1 MLDFMSIKGKLIV
14 CFSVMLALIT
24 SLAALSYY
32 HIELINRVAT
42 EMRAS
47 RLPAAQALTGIQV
60 VTLRTRVNGSRVLS
74 AKTQQ
79 QKADALKSIQQR
91 LAELQTYKATYASL
105 LETDAARDLYKTF
118 EQQWATYLDQ
128 QTDGFAKAE
137 RGDLAGAQEQYNTT
151 MSDTIRATIATLVA
165 MSDLQSA
172 AAAASG
178 AEAQGAYERAHQ
190 QMMGFLALAAF
201 LAIGAVVMLVVE
213 ISRPLGRM
221 TAAMHQLAS
230 GDTRTEIPAV
240 GRRDEVGAMAGAVQI
255 FKENMIQTRRL
266 EEETA
271 QARLEAEEQRKTGMR
286 QMADSFEAAVGGIIG
301 QVSASATELQ
311 ATAQTM
317 NATAAQTAS
326 QSTTVAAAAEEAVA
340 NVNTVAA
347 AAEEL
352 GSSVQEIGRQVD
364 GSAQLAR
371 LAVSEAD
378 QTGALVLELNTVVG
392 RIGDVVG
399 LISNIA
405 GQTNLLALNATI
417 EAARAGAAGKGFA
430 VVASEVKTLAEQ
442 TAKATQEISGQI
454 AQVRGSTGQAV
465 TAIGGIT
472 ARIQEISG
480 VATAIAA
487 SVEQQQAATQEIVR
501 NVGQA
506 ASGTAEVTTNI
517 AGVAGAADE
526 TGAAAAQVLSAASAL
541 SRQSE
546 HLSDEVRH
554 FLATVRAA

>member
-32 HIELINRVAT
+32 HIETINRVAT

-255 FKENMIQTRRL
+255 FKETMIQTRRL

-546 HLSDEVRH
+546 YLSDEVRH

>member
-32 HIELINRVAT
+32 HIETINRVAT

-255 FKENMIQTRRL
+255 FKETMIQTRRL

-465 TAIGGIT
+465 AAIGGIT

>member
-32 HIELINRVAT
+32 HIETINRVAT

-118 EQQWATYLDQ
+118 ERQWATYLDQ

-465 TAIGGIT
+465 AAIGGIT

>member
-14 CFSVMLALIT
+14 CFSVMLALIC

-32 HIELINRVAT
+32 HIETINRVAT

-60 VTLRTRVNGSRVLS
+60 VTLRIRVNGSRALTAKS
-74 AKTQQ
+74 AEHRK
-79 QKADALKSIQQR
+79 DALNSIQQR
-91 LAELQTYKATYASL
+91 LAELRTYQAGYASL
-105 LETDAARDLYKTF
+105 LETDAARELYKTF
-118 EQQWATYLDQ
+118 ERQWATYLEQ
-128 QTDGFAKAE
+128 QADGFARAE
-137 RGDLAGAQEQYNTT
+137 GGDLAGAQEHYNTT

-165 MSDLQSA
+165 MSNQQSA

-178 AEAQGAYERAHQ
+178 AEAQDAYERAHQ
-190 QMMGFLALAAF
+190 QMTGFLALAAI
-201 LAIGAVVMLVVE
+201 LAIGAVVMLVLE

-230 GDTRTEIPAV
+230 GDTGTEIPAV
-240 GRRDEVGAMAGAVQI
+240 GRRDDVGAMAGAVQI

-266 EEETA
+266 EAETA
-271 QARLEAEEQRKTGMR
+271 QARLEAEAQRKTGMR

-311 ATAQTM
+311 STAQTM

-326 QSTTVAAAAEEAVA
+326 QSTTVAAAAEEAVT

-352 GSSVQEIGRQVD
+352 GSSIQEIGRQVD

-378 QTGALVLELNTVVG
+378 QTGALVQELSTVVG

-399 LISNIA
+399 LISDIA

-430 VVASEVKTLAEQ
+430 VVASEVKALAEQ
-442 TAKATQEISGQI
+442 TAKATHEISGQI

-526 TGAAAAQVLSAASAL
+526 TGAAASQVLSAASAL

-546 HLSDEVRH
+546 HLSAEVRH

>member
-240 GRRDEVGAMAGAVQI
+240 GRRDEVGAMAAAVQI

>member
-32 HIELINRVAT
+32 HIETINRVAT

-465 TAIGGIT
+465 AAIGGIT

>member
-32 HIELINRVAT
+32 HIETINRVAT

-255 FKENMIQTRRL
+255 FKETMIQTRRL

>member
-1 MLDFMSIKGKLIV
+1 MLDFMSIKGKLII
-14 CFSVMLALIT
+14 CFSVMLALIC

-32 HIELINRVAT
+32 HIETINRVAT
-42 EMRAS
+42 EMRDS

-60 VTLRTRVNGSRVLS
+60 VTLRIRVNGSRALTAKS
-74 AKTQQ
+74 AEHRK
-79 QKADALKSIQQR
+79 DALNSIQQR
-91 LAELQTYKATYASL
+91 LAELRAYQVSYASL
-105 LETDAARDLYKTF
+105 LETDAGRDLYKTF
-118 EQQWATYLDQ
+118 ERQWATYLEQ
-128 QTDGFAKAE
+128 QADGFARAE

-165 MSDLQSA
+165 MSDQQSA

-178 AEAQGAYERAHQ
+178 AQAQDAYERAHQ
-190 QMMGFLALAAF
+190 QMTGFLALAAI
-201 LAIGAVVMLVVE
+201 LAIGAVVMLVLE

-230 GDTRTEIPAV
+230 GDTGTEIPAI
-240 GRRDEVGAMAGAVQI
+240 GRRDEVGAMAGAVQV

-266 EEETA
+266 EAETA
-271 QARLEAEEQRKTGMR
+271 EARLEAEAQRKAGMR
-286 QMADSFEAAVGGIIG
+286 QMADRFEAAVGGIIG

-311 ATAQTM
+311 STAQTM

-347 AAEEL
+347 AAEQL

-378 QTGALVLELNTVVG
+378 QTGALVQELSTVVG

-417 EAARAGAAGKGFA
+417 EAARAGDAGKGFA
-430 VVASEVKTLAEQ
+430 VVASEVKALAEQ

-517 AGVAGAADE
+517 AGVAGAADG
-526 TGAAAAQVLSAASAL
+526 TGAAASQVLSAASAL

-546 HLSDEVRH
+546 HLSAEVRH
-554 FLATVRAA
+554 FLGTVRAA

>member
-32 HIELINRVAT
+32 HIETINRVAT

-105 LETDAARDLYKTF
+105 LETDAARNLYKTF

-255 FKENMIQTRRL
+255 FKETMIQTRRL

>member
-32 HIELINRVAT
+32 HIETINRVAT